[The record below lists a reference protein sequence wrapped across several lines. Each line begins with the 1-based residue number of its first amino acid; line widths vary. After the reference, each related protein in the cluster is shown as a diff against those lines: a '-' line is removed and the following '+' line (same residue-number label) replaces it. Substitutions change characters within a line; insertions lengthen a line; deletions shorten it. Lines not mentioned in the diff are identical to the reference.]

1 MFINVAWLDQASA
14 IIGDPNLLI
23 VLVSK
28 RVRQLYDGAS
38 PLIQTLEN
46 LTPENIALREIIEGK
61 IRPEFSDSVD
71 HQEGLPNASSAP
83 NVGDQSATL
92 IPEKV

>member
-1 MFINVAWLDQASA
+1 MFINAEWLDQASA
-14 IIGDPNLLI
+14 IIGDSNLLV

-28 RVRQLYDGAS
+28 RVRQLYDGAP

-61 IRPEFSDSVD
+61 IKPEFSEPSD
-71 HQEGLPNASSAP
+71 HQEAPSNAVYASNVNDQNAAPLPGQA
-83 NVGDQSATL
+83 
-92 IPEKV
+92 